1 VALRGLVSAG
11 LLAAAACAGVVTSTP
26 QPAGPDLPIRIEAR
40 RTPLGIGGASLAP
53 SVRYAGG
60 LTLRGSHLHG
70 LSDIKVEGDRAWIV
84 SDFGDLVRF
93 TLRFDQDGRLVS
105 ADQATRRALSDPD
118 GAVLAPKDRADAEG
132 LALLLDGRVLVAF
145 EGEHRIW
152 DYGVGGLGRPGSV
165 AAPEVAL
172 ASNEGFEGLAVAPDG
187 WLVLAEGGGGWRCR
201 AQGCS
206 ELSDLRPADGYRL
219 TGVDRDPAG
228 RGWYVVE
235 RYYSPPFDMRAR
247 VRFLSDDGR
256 RSSPL
261 IELRPPASVD
271 NFEGVAAVATATGT
285 RLYLLSDD
293 NAKSLQKTLLLAF
306 DVVPVS

>member
-53 SVRYAGG
+53 GVRYAGG

-152 DYGVGGLGRPGSV
+152 DYGVGGLGRPGPV
-165 AAPEVAL
+165 AAPEVDL
-172 ASNEGFEGLAVAPDG
+172 PSNEGFEGLAVTPDG

-293 NAKSLQKTLLLAF
+293 NANSLQKTLLLAF
-306 DVVPVS
+306 DVAPVS